1 MLLGALALAIS
12 ACSGSRQASPVP
24 LAAQAG
30 AGSRVVKDSAG
41 AGMCSV
47 YSGFGALSFCYN
59 FDEASGTT
67 LVDSSGAGNNG
78 TISSSGVAYQVPGLT
93 SNSSYAETTNGSSG
107 SMSSGFVPA
116 SGSFSL
122 SFFVD
127 LRSNANNWA
136 RLAAT
141 GNPAHTS
148 PSNGLNI
155 SVNSTSTG
163 NQIYVVMGYGSGS
176 VSFGNIPLALNTP
189 SNLTLSYNS
198 SSNVATVCL
207 GSGSSPACS
216 STTLAAAYVA
226 SGNPLVFGGGSIYY
240 PANATFDEAG
250 YWQGT
255 VLTSS
260 QMSTIAG
267 YTGTG
272 ASPSPSPTPSPTS
285 SAAGGGMCSIY
296 SGSGALSFCYN
307 FDEASGTTLL
317 DSSGAGNNGTISS
330 SGVTYHAAGLTSNSS
345 YAESTNGSS
354 GSMSSG
360 FVPTSGSFSLS
371 FFVDL
376 LSNASNWG
384 RLAATGNPA
393 HTSPENGWNIGIN
406 SASTGNEI
414 FAVMGYGSGNVSF
427 GEIPLGLN
435 TSANVTLTYNATTGV
450 ATFCVGSGSSP
461 ACEST
466 TLPSAYVASGNP
478 IVFGGGSKYVPA
490 NATFDEAAYWQGT
503 VLSSSEI
510 STIAG
515 YSATGAPTPTPT
527 PSPVTS
533 STPTPGPTPTL
544 NNWATYGYDNN
555 RDGYNPNTAGITP
568 ASIGGLHVAWQL
580 ANDGAQTQPI
590 VATNIGAHQA
600 LIIVGAD
607 YSMYAYDGFTGKT
620 VWSTQLA
627 KQDQNEC
634 GEGGD
639 AGTAAYV
646 SSLGAVFVAAGNGA
660 SPNHVILYE
669 LNVATGS
676 IISKLDITPTLL
688 TGEGVY
694 GHTAVTYANGLL
706 YLGTSSNCEDAS
718 WRGRVVAVSPSP
730 MAIQD
735 TFFTTYGVG
744 GNNYGGGGVWAWGG
758 VSADSSGNVYAA
770 SGNAETPNTIN
781 SGTESAPFVST
792 TDEQAG
798 YAEHLVKLT
807 SNLQTV
813 EGSDYPG
820 FNFTVGFAD
829 LDYTGTPVLFQ
840 PAGCDLMTGTQGKGG
855 TLVINDTTNLSTPT
869 SYQLSEPN
877 GLADYIGNPGYSPN
891 TGLLYAAVASGQEG
905 SLEPPGMVA
914 FQFSACSSSILWASQ
929 FGPDSFSYESDGA
942 RPRSAPTV
950 TAGGVVF
957 MGTPCTVSGSTCGA
971 ATSANPTGALWAID
985 ASTGAVLGG
994 GNPVLMTPDHIRMA
1008 PSADGLWVWVFDNSG
1023 NLYALTVDPTV
1034 KAVALRPGHR
1044 ITPHMRYPRL

>member
-1 MLLGALALAIS
+1 VRGHERHAGVRIGDRGRHPRRHRQPDRLRRRHDVLSGQRHLRRSRVLARHRVDQCADRRDCGLRRLAQS
-12 ACSGSRQASPVP
+12 DP
-24 LAAQAG
+24 LANVTGADSDSDPDCNSDCDSHSDSDAG
-30 AGSRVVKDSAG
+30 ADRNSDGRAHDAG
-41 AGMCSV
+41 RKRNVPGRCRSD
-47 YSGFGALSFCYN
+47 GTLSFCYN

-67 LVDSSGAGNNG
+67 LVDSSSANHTG
-78 TISSSGVAYQVPGLT
+78 TISASGVSYHVPGLT
-93 SNSSYAETTNGSSG
+93 TNSSYAETTNGSTG
-107 SMSSGFVPA
+107 EMISGFSPPA
-116 SGSFSL
+116 GSFS
-122 SFFVD
+122 V
-127 LRSNANNWA
+127 
-136 RLAAT
+136 
-141 GNPAHTS
+141 
-148 PSNGLNI
+148 
-155 SVNSTSTG
+155 
-163 NQIYVVMGYGSGS
+163 
-176 VSFGNIPLALNTP
+176 
-189 SNLTLSYNS
+189 
-198 SSNVATVCL
+198 
-207 GSGSSPACS
+207 
-216 STTLAAAYVA
+216 
-226 SGNPLVFGGGSIYY
+226 
-240 PANATFDEAG
+240 
-250 YWQGT
+250 
-255 VLTSS
+255 
-260 QMSTIAG
+260 
-267 YTGTG
+267 
-272 ASPSPSPTPSPTS
+272 
-285 SAAGGGMCSIY
+285 
-296 SGSGALSFCYN
+296 
-307 FDEASGTTLL
+307 
-317 DSSGAGNNGTISS
+317 
-330 SGVTYHAAGLTSNSS
+330 
-345 YAESTNGSS
+345 
-354 GSMSSG
+354 
-360 FVPTSGSFSLS
+360 S

-376 LSNASNWG
+376 LSNAGNYG
-384 RLAATGNPA
+384 HLAASGDPYPGGAT
-393 HTSPENGWNIGIN
+393 GWNIDVDPDSQN
-406 SASTGNEI
+406 MV
-414 FAVMGYGSGNVSF
+414 FAKFGYGSGGNVTTIW
-427 GEIPLGLN
+427 GVPLALN
-435 TSANVTLTYNATTGV
+435 THANVTLTYNAANNLATLCVGTSATPACASGTVGGTLV
-450 ATFCVGSGSSP
+450 AT
-461 ACEST
+461 
-466 TLPSAYVASGNP
+466 GNP
-478 IVFGGGSKYVPA
+478 IVFGGGTTYVSGQRHLRRSRVLARHRVDQSRRSTRSRPTQARPA
-490 NATFDEAAYWQGT
+490 RLRRRRRAQ
-503 VLSSSEI
+503 SRRR
-510 STIAG
+510 
-515 YSATGAPTPTPT
+515 P
-527 PSPVTS
+527 
-533 STPTPGPTPTL
+533 PTPGPTPTL